1 MLHFSKRGEN
11 WSYSSSTALLS
22 PFFAPQ
28 MASLNIAAAFAKVK
42 AHFMFRNVEVMAQL
56 RDALT
61 DKILIFG
68 YLEQA
73 DTPFPIYTI
82 ICKYCNIN
90 RGRAF
95 SIDVSVFE

>member
-1 MLHFSKRGEN
+1 
-11 WSYSSSTALLS
+11 
-22 PFFAPQ
+22 
-28 MASLNIAAAFAKVK
+28 
-42 AHFMFRNVEVMAQL
+42 MFRNMKAMAQL
-56 RDALT
+56 RDALA

-90 RGRAF
+90 CGRAF
-95 SIDVSVFE
+95 SIVISVFAASPIY

>member
-1 MLHFSKRGEN
+1 MFGN
-11 WSYSSSTALLS
+11 
-22 PFFAPQ
+22 
-28 MASLNIAAAFAKVK
+28 MK
-42 AHFMFRNVEVMAQL
+42 AVAQL

-90 RGRAF
+90 RGRTF
-95 SIDVSVFE
+95 SIDVSVFVGLPIY

>member
-1 MLHFSKRGEN
+1 
-11 WSYSSSTALLS
+11 
-22 PFFAPQ
+22 
-28 MASLNIAAAFAKVK
+28 
-42 AHFMFRNVEVMAQL
+42 MFRNMKAMAQL

-82 ICKYCNIN
+82 ICKYCHEIAVE
-90 RGRAF
+90 RSAF
-95 SIDVSVFE
+95 MYQFSRDCQYVDD

>member
-1 MLHFSKRGEN
+1 
-11 WSYSSSTALLS
+11 
-22 PFFAPQ
+22 
-28 MASLNIAAAFAKVK
+28 
-42 AHFMFRNVEVMAQL
+42 MFRNVEAVAQL

-61 DKILIFG
+61 DKILILG

-73 DTPFPIYTI
+73 DTPSLIYTI

-95 SIDVSVFE
+95 SIDVSVLEGLKIY